1 MGTRYEALIYP
12 GGGVSGR
19 GIDLV
24 TVTDDE
30 NTLEWFPMPGVDE
43 WEIDDVPEAL
53 ASIDYIAIG
62 SFQWKEDL
70 GGGFPGWEVEVGDYG
85 ITTQDGQDVTHP
97 CGCPDDVEVRWLTN
111 GGSAQSVAQRRR
123 TEWGCHEFQDKP
135 RLIGLPGV
143 RAGRGAMGHS
153 SVIRLFRQPD
163 SVEAEQLHYAHV
175 TALPQAG

>member
-1 MGTRYEALIYP
+1 M
-12 GGGVSGR
+12 GGVSGR

-53 ASIDYIAIG
+53 ASIDYVAIG

-70 GGGFPGWEVEVGDYG
+70 GGGFPGWEVEVDDYG

-97 CGCPDDVEVRWLTN
+97 CGCPTMSR
-111 GGSAQSVAQRRR
+111 
-123 TEWGCHEFQDKP
+123 
-135 RLIGLPGV
+135 
-143 RAGRGAMGHS
+143 
-153 SVIRLFRQPD
+153 
-163 SVEAEQLHYAHV
+163 
-175 TALPQAG
+175 